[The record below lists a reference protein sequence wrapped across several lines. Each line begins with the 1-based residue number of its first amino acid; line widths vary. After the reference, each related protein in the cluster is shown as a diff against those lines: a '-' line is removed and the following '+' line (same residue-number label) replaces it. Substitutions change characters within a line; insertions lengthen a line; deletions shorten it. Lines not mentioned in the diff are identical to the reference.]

1 MFLSNVTVRLQVEK
15 FLSGRLEAGLKS
27 WTECLKGSRTSRH
40 MTMDDSDTS
49 MMAHKPGGD
58 PDIQVIIRLI
68 LLWNYTVHNFLLEAA
83 WPSGQLVGL
92 WIRQSWVWIPLWS
105 LAGFVLGC
113 PNFKSLATLVY
124 NQLVTANQL
133 GFVILWCCFWIIY
146 LFLSIWVD
154 CL

>member
-1 MFLSNVTVRLQVEK
+1 MFISNVTVCLQVEK

-58 PDIQVIIRLI
+58 PDIQVIIRLT
-68 LLWNYTVHNFLLEAA
+68 LLWNYTVHNVSLKAVWL
-83 WPSGQLVGL
+83 SGQHVRLRI
-92 WIRQSWVWIPLWS
+92 WQSWIWILLWS

-113 PNFKSLATLVY
+113 PNVKYSATLVY
-124 NQLVTANQL
+124 SQLVTSNQL